1 MNNNIVTNLSNC
13 GTQAYT
19 VPAKTRETGRDGTQ
33 QDCSINRT
41 ASEELTC
48 LSEKYECLKS
58 SDYSVKINHSLLA
71 KAASD
76 EKTSAWLEHNLSLI
90 PDVVDNLKSAA
101 AARGSKVISC
111 HISINGYD
119 SMTTEMVT
127 QSEAEPGTEEAREE
141 LGKRVNKMREERKA
155 REKQAAKRSEKKRAE
170 EKPETHTVTITGIN
184 AENLIKQIADKAASD
199 VKIPFGSPITITGF
213 DVKA

>member
-1 MNNNIVTNLSNC
+1 MNNSILSNLSNC

-19 VPAKTRETGRDGTQ
+19 VPAKASETRQEGAQ
-33 QDCSINRT
+33 QNCSLNRT
-41 ASEELTC
+41 ASEELSC

-101 AARGSKVISC
+101 ARGSKVISC

-127 QSEAEPGTEEAREE
+127 QSEAEPGTEEMQEKLE
-141 LGKRVNKMREERKA
+141 KRVNKMREERKA
-155 REKQAAKRSEKKRAE
+155 REKQAAKRSEKKRTE
-170 EKPETHTVTITGIN
+170 EKTETHTVTITGIN
-184 AENLIKQIADKAASD
+184 TESLTRQFMDKAASD
-199 VKIPFGSPITITGF
+199 TGTSYGSHITGF